1 MSSSLSSKIPKNKK
15 VIDWFKVD
23 EKVAYATTNTEF
35 IVIDND
41 VVSFFNFSNVKN
53 VVKQNN
59 TVAFSY
65 NNNNYNFKANN
76 VIVNRFPT
84 NKPVVNIPAVI
95 KPDIELQPSDVNYK
109 LKCDSLE
116 TELKSIKTKF
126 DMYKETFEEI
136 KQKLELKTDEFNN
149 LNTKFELYKES
160 INKEKADQSAKNNE
174 LNLFKTGL
182 ESVKVQFDLT
192 KAKLDSMMAELNVA
206 KNESSVYKEK
216 YETLIA
222 ENRLIIELTNVQ
234 HNKQVESLNNELK
247 TYKEQIKSV
256 NSDLIASKEEI
267 KSISSEL
274 ESSKE
279 QFNSS
284 KSEIE
289 QLTKSNKD
297 HLEYISLLEYK
308 LKIMKT
314 EITGDIEIKG
324 ISKDEAKEVVKKIIN
339 QVKTLLVN

>member
-1 MSSSLSSKIPKNKK
+1 MSASLSSKIPKNKK

-23 EKVAYATTNTEF
+23 EKVAYATTSTEF

-41 VVSFFNFSNVKN
+41 VVSFFNFSNVNN

-59 TVAFSY
+59 TVSFSY

-95 KPDIELQPSDVNYK
+95 KPDIELQSSGVNYK
-109 LKCDSLE
+109 LKSDSLE
-116 TELKSIKTKF
+116 SELKSLKTKF

-136 KQKLELKTDEFNN
+136 KQKLTLKTDEFNI

-160 INKEKADQSAKNNE
+160 IGKEKADQSAKNNE

-192 KAKLDSMMAELNVA
+192 KAKLDSMMAELNLA

-216 YETLIA
+216 YENLIA
-222 ENRLIIELTNVQ
+222 ENRLIIESTNVQ
-234 HNKQVESLNNELK
+234 HSKQLESLKNELIDSK
-247 TYKEQIKSV
+247 NQF
-256 NSDLIASKEEI
+256 NLISA
-267 KSISSEL
+267 EL

-289 QLTKSNKD
+289 QLNKSNKD
-297 HLEYISLLEYK
+297 NLEYISLLEYK